1 MDKRLLLLVSAFSFA
16 IAYTWAQDNPP
27 PSATSSPATPQQMPR
42 VVMARI
48 NDREITVEEF
58 MQFLA
63 KNPTRVH
70 EATTDAGKA
79 QLLRELIEIHLL
91 MQAMRDEG
99 LIGSDAEPTNE
110 ELKKAFLKFSQ
121 KHFPPPP
128 PPSEEAMRAYYEE
141 HRSEFGIPAAVRLSQ
156 IQFRV
161 KDPDSQEEKAAAR
174 KRAEEALARIK
185 AGEPFAK
192 VAAELTENTR
202 YRETGGD
209 VGFVKREGNA
219 WLEQALRNLKVGEH
233 TGVLESPVGYDILL
247 LTDEREAVITPF
259 EEVRNSIASQMQ
271 IEEQKK
277 AKEKYVKNLARQAKI
292 EIVLD
297 ELKDDYPHGVFPE
310 TER

>member
-1 MDKRLLLLVSAFSFA
+1 MDMRLLLIPAMFAFSLA
-16 IAYTWAQDNPP
+16 WADDNPP
-27 PSATSSPATPQQMPR
+27 PAAAAAESNPAVTQQMPR
-42 VVMARI
+42 VVMARV
-48 NDREITVEEF
+48 NDHEITVEEF
-58 MQFLA
+58 MRFLA

-91 MQAMRDEG
+91 MQAMREEG

-110 ELKKAFLKFSQ
+110 ELRKAFLKLSQ

-128 PPSEEAMRAYYEE
+128 PPSEEAMRAYYEA

-161 KDPDSQEEKAAAR
+161 KDLNNEEEKAAVR

-219 WLEQALRNLKVGEH
+219 WLEQALRNLKVGEY
-233 TGVLESPVGYDILL
+233 TGVLESPVGYDIIM

-259 EEVRNSIASQMQ
+259 EEARDSIARKMQ
-271 IEEQKK
+271 LEEQKK
-277 AKEKYVKNLARQAKI
+277 AKENYIKTLAKRAKI
-292 EIVLD
+292 EIILD
-297 ELKDDYPHGVFPE
+297 ELKDDFPNGVFPE
-310 TER
+310 N